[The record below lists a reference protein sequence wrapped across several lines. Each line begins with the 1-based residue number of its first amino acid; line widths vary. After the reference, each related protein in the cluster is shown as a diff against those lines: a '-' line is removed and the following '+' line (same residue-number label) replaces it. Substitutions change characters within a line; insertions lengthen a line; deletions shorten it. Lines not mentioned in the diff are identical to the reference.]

1 MRDAQ
6 EATRDRREGA
16 VAARWYDQYGLVMP
30 RNDRY
35 RRYLEAAAA
44 LGEITRARAEQ
55 LVKEITASGDVQR
68 AQAQQWV
75 DELVERGRDAAGD
88 LLDVVRTE
96 VSKQLQG
103 LGLDPEDL
111 AHQAADI
118 MRRSAAAG
126 RRVIQDVAQGAGTR
140 TQPAH
145 SGTTST
151 AKKAAAKKAAAG
163 AAKKAAAGPARPRS
177 TTGATMPAT
186 KAAATK
192 AAATKAAAT
201 KATAKKAAGAKAATK
216 KAAAKQAPAGTTAAK
231 KAAAKKAAGASRS
244 RSATTGAR

>member
-186 KAAATK
+186 KAP
-192 AAATKAAAT
+192 AT

-231 KAAAKKAAGASRS
+231 KAAAKKAGGASKS